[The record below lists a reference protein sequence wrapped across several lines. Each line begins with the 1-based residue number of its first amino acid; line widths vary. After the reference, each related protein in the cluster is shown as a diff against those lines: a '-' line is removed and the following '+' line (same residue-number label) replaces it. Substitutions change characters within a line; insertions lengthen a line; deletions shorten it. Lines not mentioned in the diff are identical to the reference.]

1 MVHRVIKS
9 RKRVCMDFDFV
20 IKAAGIG
27 MLVAITCQILSRI
40 GRDDQASLVSLA
52 GVVALLMMLLGEIS
66 SLVESVRGIFG
77 I

>member
-1 MVHRVIKS
+1 
-9 RKRVCMDFDFV
+9 MDFDFV